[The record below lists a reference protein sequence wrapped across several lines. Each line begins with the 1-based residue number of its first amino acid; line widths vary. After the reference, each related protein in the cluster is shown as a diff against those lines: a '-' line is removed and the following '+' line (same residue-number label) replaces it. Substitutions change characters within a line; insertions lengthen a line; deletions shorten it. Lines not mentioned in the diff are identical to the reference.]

1 MDRSAAVALCT
12 SGRKLKQPPV
22 AGVPVTIAAV
32 RENLVSIFV
41 VSRGTFLVPRVC
53 KESNQWGDDLL
64 KQMKNSS
71 MVAWLFPTSQ
81 PP

>member
-1 MDRSAAVALCT
+1 MTDRSARLALCT

-32 RENLVSIFV
+32 WEKTRKFLFHRV
-41 VSRGTFLVPRVC
+41 VVRL
-53 KESNQWGDDLL
+53 WGAKSQGHWDYDLL